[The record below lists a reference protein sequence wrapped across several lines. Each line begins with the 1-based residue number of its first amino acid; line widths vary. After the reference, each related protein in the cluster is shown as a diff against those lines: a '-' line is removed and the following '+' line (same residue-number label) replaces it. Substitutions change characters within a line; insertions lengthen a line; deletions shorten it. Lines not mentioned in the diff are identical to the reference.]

1 MEIKRVAIVGGGTAG
16 WLAANHLGKAA
27 LDNQQLSVTLIE
39 SPDIPTI
46 GVGEGTVP
54 AIRQSLKSFGISE
67 TEFIRRCD
75 VTFKQSIKFVNWLD
89 KLSHGEANFYHHLF
103 DMPAAMGE
111 ELTAQWLSQKD
122 RAYAGTIS
130 PQHAVCEA
138 YKAPKSI
145 TDAEYCAHLGYA
157 YHLNAAKFAE
167 LLGDNAKERFRVEH
181 IRANVQEVVLGEGG
195 EIKSLVTD
203 ICGTLDFDFY
213 IDCTGFAS
221 LLIDKSLK
229 VPFVSKADE
238 LFVDKA
244 IVVQVPTSGDEVIP
258 PFTISTAHQAGWI
271 WDIAL
276 SNRRG
281 VGFVYCSKYMD
292 DELALSKLDNYLGG
306 NLSESQHRVI
316 PMTVGYRAR
325 SWEKNCVALGLAQGF
340 LEPLEATSILL
351 TDFAA
356 GLLASR
362 FPHSTAQLPGL
373 RQRFNHVMDYA
384 WARVVDFIKLHY
396 CLSDR
401 TDSQFWIDNRDPATM
416 SDELKKRLAMW
427 QDFVPSRE
435 DFFSKFE
442 VFDLENYL
450 YVLYGMHYRTRVN
463 DEINFQNNNCRNNK
477 SYQQKLDEI
486 SAQLVADLPEHRELL
501 EKIKRYGLQMV

>member
-1 MEIKRVAIVGGGTAG
+1 MDIKTIAIVGGGTAG
-16 WLAANHLGKAA
+16 WLAANHLGKA
-27 LDNQQLSVTLIE
+27 LLENEQLSITLIE

-54 AIRQSLKSFGISE
+54 AIRQSLQSFGISE

-89 KLSHGEANFYHHLF
+89 KDTHGQQNFYHHLF
-103 DMPAAMGE
+103 DMPGSALQD
-111 ELTAQWLSQKD
+111 LTARWLANKNSY
-122 RAYAGTIS
+122 YAGAVS
-130 PQHAVCEA
+130 PQHEVCEGFR
-138 YKAPKSI
+138 APKNIS
-145 TDAEYCAHLGYA
+145 DPEYAGKLGYA

-167 LLGDNAKERFRVEH
+167 LLSENAKQRFRVEH
-181 IRANVQEVVLGEGG
+181 VRANVQEVILGQND
-195 EIKSLVTD
+195 EIESLVTD
-203 ICGTLDFDFY
+203 SAGKLDFDFY
-213 IDCTGFAS
+213 IDCSGFAA
-221 LLIDKSLK
+221 LLIDKALK
-229 VPFVSKADE
+229 VPFISKAE
-238 LFVDKA
+238 QLFVDKA
-244 IVVQVPTSGDEVIP
+244 VVVQVPTANDAVIP

-281 VGFVYCSKYMD
+281 VGFVYSSKYMD
-292 DELALSKLDNYLGG
+292 DETAISKLDTYLGG
-306 NLSESQHRVI
+306 RLTEHQHRVI
-316 PMTVGYRAR
+316 PMTVGYRER

-356 GLLASR
+356 EFLAQR
-362 FPHSTAQLPGL
+362 FPSSTAQVAAIQ
-373 RQRFNHVMDYA
+373 QRFNHVMDYA
-384 WARVVDFIKLHY
+384 WERVVDFIKLHY

-401 TDSQFWIDNRDPATM
+401 DDSPFWTDNRDPETM
-416 SDELKKRLAMW
+416 SEELKRRLGQW

-450 YVLYGMHYRTRVN
+450 YVLYGMQHTPKQKQTSI
-463 DEINFQNNNCRNNK
+463 DLEPQ
-477 SYQQKLDEI
+477 SSALQQRLNIVAKQLAGELPQHRDLLD
-486 SAQLVADLPEHRELL
+486 
-501 EKIKRYGLQMV
+501 KIKRYGLQKV

>member
-1 MEIKRVAIVGGGTAG
+1 MDIKRVAIVGGGTAG
-16 WLAANHLGKAA
+16 WLAANHLGKA
-27 LDNQQLSVTLIE
+27 LLNNEQLSITLIE

-67 TEFIRRCD
+67 TELIRRCD

-89 KLSHGEANFYHHLF
+89 KHKHGQDNFYHHLF
-103 DMPAAMGE
+103 DMPGSVME
-111 ELTAQWLSQKD
+111 ELTERWLSKKES
-122 RAYAGTIS
+122 RYAGSVS
-130 PQHAVCEA
+130 PQHAVCGA
-138 YKAPKSI
+138 FRAPKNIS
-145 TDAEYCAHLGYA
+145 DPEYAGKLGYA

-167 LLGDNAKERFRVEH
+167 LLGENAKERFRVEH
-181 IRANVQEVVLGEGG
+181 IRATVQEVILGQGG

-203 ICGTLDFDFY
+203 SAGTLDFDFY

-221 LLIDKSLK
+221 LLIDKALK
-229 VPFVSKADE
+229 VPFVNKAE
-238 LFVDKA
+238 QLFVDKA
-244 IVVQVPTSGDEVIP
+244 VVVQVPTAGDDIIP

-281 VGFVYCSKYMD
+281 VGFVYSSKYMD
-292 DELALSKLDNYLGG
+292 DETAINKLNKYLGG
-306 NLSESQHRVI
+306 KLVAHQHRVI
-316 PMTVGYRAR
+316 PMTVGYRER
-325 SWEKNCVALGLAQGF
+325 SWEKNCVVLGLAQGF

-351 TDFAA
+351 TDFSA
-356 GLLASR
+356 GLLAQR
-362 FPHSTAQLPGL
+362 FPTSTLQLP
-373 RQRFNHVMDYA
+373 RIQQRFNHVMNYA
-384 WARVVDFIKLHY
+384 WERVVDFIKLHY

-401 TDSQFWIDNRDPATM
+401 DDSPFWVDNRDPATM
-416 SDELKKRLAMW
+416 SDELKNRLAMW

-450 YVLYGMHYRTRVN
+450 YVLYGMEHTPKGKVCCEQRCADSNVL
-463 DEINFQNNNCRNNK
+463 
-477 SYQQKLDEI
+477 QQRLNTL
-486 SAQLVADLPEHRELL
+486 ATHLVTELPQHRDLL
-501 EKIKRYGLQMV
+501 EKIKRYGLQKL

>member
-1 MEIKRVAIVGGGTAG
+1 MDIQRIAIVGGGTAG
-16 WLAANHLGKAA
+16 WLAANHLGLTAMASKS
-27 LDNQQLSVTLIE
+27 LSVTLIE
-39 SPDIPTI
+39 SSDIPTI

-54 AIRQSLKSFGISE
+54 AIRKSLKRFGISE
-67 TEFIRRCD
+67 AEFIKRCD

-89 KLSHGEANFYHHLF
+89 KSVYGKNNFYHHLF
-103 DMPAAMGE
+103 DMPSAMGE
-111 ELTAQWLSQKD
+111 ALTQKWLAKKHV
-122 RAYAGTIS
+122 AYAGTVS

-145 TDAEYCAHLGYA
+145 SDPEYAGALGYA

-167 LLGDNAKERFRVEH
+167 LLAENAKERFRVEH
-181 IRANVQEVVLGEGG
+181 ITANVQEVILAESG
-195 EIKSLVTD
+195 EIESLITD
-203 ICGTLDFDFY
+203 TEGKLDFDFY
-213 IDCTGFAS
+213 IDCSGFAS
-221 LLIDKSLK
+221 LMIDKALK
-229 VPFVSKADE
+229 VPFIDKADQ

-244 IVVQVPTSGDEVIP
+244 VVVQVPTSTNEVIP

-281 VGFVYCSKYMD
+281 IGFVYSSKYMD
-292 DELALSKLDNYLGG
+292 DATAVSKLDTYLDGK
-306 NLSESQHRVI
+306 LSEHQFRTI
-316 PMTVGYRAR
+316 PMTVGYRER

-356 GLLASR
+356 GFLASR
-362 FPHSTAQLPGL
+362 FPRSVEELPSMG
-373 RQRFNHVMDYA
+373 QRYNNVMSYA
-384 WARVVDFIKLHY
+384 WERVVDFIKMHY

-401 TDSQFWIDNRDPATM
+401 SDSKFWTDNRDTATM
-416 SDELKKRLAMW
+416 SDELLQRLALW
-427 QDFVPSRE
+427 ENFVPNRE

-450 YVLYGMHYRTRVN
+450 YVLYGMHFPTKVGG
-463 DEINFQNNNCRNNK
+463 K
-477 SYQQKLDEI
+477 SDAEAQIPTDYQQRLDNI
-486 SAQLVADLPEHRELL
+486 SAQLVANLPPQRELL
-501 EKIKRYGLQMV
+501 EKIKQYGLQTI

>member
-16 WLAANHLGKAA
+16 WLAANHLGKA
-27 LDNQQLSVTLIE
+27 LVNSEKLSITLIE

-89 KLSHGEANFYHHLF
+89 KHKHGQQNFYHHLF
-103 DMPAAMGE
+103 DMPGTVLQD
-111 ELTAQWLSQKD
+111 LTERWLSNKEGC
-122 RAYAGTIS
+122 YAGAVS

-138 YKAPKSI
+138 FRAPKNIS
-145 TDAEYCAHLGYA
+145 DPEYSGKLGYA

-167 LLGDNAKERFRVEH
+167 LLGENAKQRFRVEH
-181 IRANVQEVVLGEGG
+181 LRANVKEVVLGQDG
-195 EIKSLVTD
+195 EIASLITD
-203 ICGTLDFDFY
+203 CAGTLDFDFY
-213 IDCTGFAS
+213 IDCSGFAS
-221 LLIDKSLK
+221 LLIDKALK
-229 VPFVSKADE
+229 VPFINKAE
-238 LFVDKA
+238 QLFVDKA
-244 IVVQVPTSGDEVIP
+244 VVVQVPTANDDIIP

-281 VGFVYCSKYMD
+281 VGLVYSSKYMD
-292 DELALSKLDNYLGG
+292 DETAINKLDKYLGG
-306 NLSESQHRVI
+306 QLAQHQHRII
-316 PMTVGYRAR
+316 PMTVGYRER

-356 GLLASR
+356 GFLAQR
-362 FPHSTAQLPGL
+362 FPTSTSQLTGMQ
-373 RQRFNHVMDYA
+373 QRFNHVMNYA
-384 WARVVDFIKLHY
+384 WDRVVDFIKLHY

-401 TDSQFWIDNRDPATM
+401 NDSQFWIDNRDPATI

-427 QDFVPSRE
+427 QDFVPARE

-442 VFDLENYL
+442 VFDLENFL
-450 YVLYGMHYRTRVN
+450 YVLYGMDHTPRDKVLCNEPSTDSAALHQRL
-463 DEINFQNNNCRNNK
+463 NN
-477 SYQQKLDEI
+477 
-486 SAQLVADLPEHRELL
+486 LVTHLVEELPQHRELL
-501 EKIKRYGLQMV
+501 DKIKRYGLQKL

>member
-1 MEIKRVAIVGGGTAG
+1 MDIKRIAIVGGGTAG

-27 LDNQQLSVTLIE
+27 LSNQHLSVTLIE

-54 AIRQSLKSFGISE
+54 AIRQSLNSFGISE
-67 TEFIRRCD
+67 AEFIRRCD

-89 KLSHGEANFYHHLF
+89 KNSHGEENFYHHLF

-111 ELTAQWLSQKD
+111 ALTAQWLSKKD

-138 YKAPKSI
+138 YKAPKAI
-145 TDAEYCAHLGYA
+145 TDPEYSGRLGYA

-167 LLGDNAKERFRVEH
+167 LLGENATERFGVEH
-181 IRANVQEVVLGEGG
+181 IRANVKQVVLGEEG

-203 ICGTLDFDFY
+203 TSGTLDFDFY
-213 IDCTGFAS
+213 IDCSGFAS
-221 LLIDKSLK
+221 LLIDGSLK
-229 VPFVSKADE
+229 VPFISKAEE

-244 IVVQVPTSGDEVIP
+244 VVVQVATASDDIIP
-258 PFTISTAHQAGWI
+258 PFTVSTAHQAGWI

-292 DELALSKLDNYLGG
+292 DATAVSKLDKYLGG
-306 NLSESQHRVI
+306 KLSEHQHRVI
-316 PMTVGYRAR
+316 PMTVGYRER

-362 FPHSTAQLPGL
+362 FPTSTEQLPVL
-373 RQRFNHVMDYA
+373 KQRFNHVMEYA
-384 WARVVDFIKLHY
+384 WERVVDFIKLHY

-401 TDSQFWIDNRDPATM
+401 ADSQFWIDNRCPATM
-416 SDELKKRLAMW
+416 SDTLKNRLALW
-427 QDFVPSRE
+427 QDFVPNRE

-450 YVLYGMHYRTRVN
+450 YVLYGMHYTTEVN
-463 DEINFQNNNCRNNK
+463 QDKSELNNS
-477 SYQQKLDEI
+477 SYQQRLDEV
-486 SAQLVADLPEHRELL
+486 SAQLISVLPEHRELL
-501 EKIKRYGLQMV
+501 EKIKRYGLQRV

>member
-1 MEIKRVAIVGGGTAG
+1 MDIKRIAIVGGGTAG
-16 WLAANHLGKAA
+16 WLTANHLGKALLA
-27 LDNQQLSVTLIE
+27 NEQLSITLIE

-54 AIRQSLKSFGISE
+54 AIRQSLQSFGISE

-89 KLSHGEANFYHHLF
+89 KDKHGLQNFYHHLF
-103 DMPAAMGE
+103 DMPGSVLQ
-111 ELTAQWLSQKD
+111 ELTARWLANKESH
-122 RAYAGTIS
+122 YARSVS
-130 PQHAVCEA
+130 PQHDVCEA
-138 YKAPKSI
+138 FRAPKSI
-145 TDAEYCAHLGYA
+145 SDPEYKGKLGYA

-167 LLGDNAKERFRVEH
+167 LLGENAKERFRVEH
-181 IRANVQEVVLGEGG
+181 LWANVQEVILGQDG
-195 EIKSLVTD
+195 EIASLVTD
-203 ICGTLDFDFY
+203 SAGKLDFDFY
-213 IDCTGFAS
+213 IDCSGFAS
-221 LLIDKSLK
+221 LLIDKALK
-229 VPFVSKADE
+229 VPFINKAE
-238 LFVDKA
+238 QLFVDKA
-244 IVVQVPTSGDEVIP
+244 VVVQVPTVNDDIIP

-281 VGFVYCSKYMD
+281 VGFVYSSKYMD
-292 DELALSKLDNYLGG
+292 DETAIDKLDTYLEGKLAG
-306 NLSESQHRVI
+306 HKYRII
-316 PMTVGYRAR
+316 PMTVGFRER

-356 GLLASR
+356 GFLAQR
-362 FPHSTAQLPGL
+362 FPTSTCQLAAIQ
-373 RQRFNHVMDYA
+373 QRFNHVMGYA
-384 WARVVDFIKLHY
+384 WERVVDFIKLHY

-401 TDSQFWIDNRDPATM
+401 DDSQFWIDNRDPATM
-416 SDELKKRLAMW
+416 SDELINRLAQW

-450 YVLYGMHYRTRVN
+450 YVLYGMQHTPELRQMN
-463 DEINFQNNNCRNNK
+463 AELGPE
-477 SYQQKLDEI
+477 S
-486 SAQLVADLPEHRELL
+486 SALQHRLNTVAKQLAGELPQHRELL
-501 EKIKRYGLQMV
+501 EKIKRYGLQKL

>member
-1 MEIKRVAIVGGGTAG
+1 MDIKRVAIVGGGTAG
-16 WLAANHLGKAA
+16 WLAANHLGKA
-27 LDNQQLSVTLIE
+27 LLNNEQLSITLIE

-89 KLSHGEANFYHHLF
+89 KNSHGEANFYHHLF

-111 ELTAQWLSQKD
+111 ELTAQWLAKKD

-138 YKAPKSI
+138 YKAPKTI
-145 TDAEYCAHLGYA
+145 TDAEYNAPLGYA

-167 LLGDNAKERFRVEH
+167 LLGENAKERFRVEH
-181 IRANVQEVVLGEGG
+181 IRANVQEVVLGAEG

-203 ICGTLDFDFY
+203 TSGTLEFDFY
-213 IDCTGFAS
+213 IDCSGFAS
-221 LLIDKSLK
+221 LLIDGSLK
-229 VPFVSKADE
+229 VPFISKAEE

-244 IVVQVPTSGDEVIP
+244 IVVQVPTASDAIIP

-281 VGFVYCSKYMD
+281 IGFVYCSKYMD
-292 DELALSKLDNYLGG
+292 DVTAVSKLDKYLGG
-306 NLSESQHRVI
+306 KLSEHQHRMI
-316 PMTVGYRAR
+316 PMTVGYRER

-356 GLLASR
+356 GFLASH
-362 FPHSTAQLPGL
+362 FPRSTEQLPVL
-373 RQRFNHVMDYA
+373 RQRFNHVMEYA
-384 WARVVDFIKLHY
+384 WERVVDFIKLHY

-401 TDSQFWIDNRDPATM
+401 TDSLFWIDNRDPHTM
-416 SDELKKRLAMW
+416 SDELKKRLALW
-427 QDFVPSRE
+427 QDFVPNRE

-450 YVLYGMHYRTRVN
+450 YVLYGMHYTTEVN
-463 DEINFQNNNCRNNK
+463 QEK
-477 SYQQKLDEI
+477 SELNSSAYQQRLDDI
-486 SAQLVADLPEHRELL
+486 SAQLITALPEHRELL
-501 EKIKRYGLQMV
+501 EKIKRYGLQRV